1 MSFYLY
7 IPLNHHFSWIENH
20 SLTKFSLQAA
30 LYNDKMDEVD
40 VPDHAV
46 GRIAKFKEEP
56 QPIMILLEQWGVNP
70 IGPMI
75 YLDIGLYNAVSMH
88 ET

>member
-1 MSFYLY
+1 
-7 IPLNHHFSWIENH
+7 
-20 SLTKFSLQAA
+20 
-30 LYNDKMDEVD
+30 MDEVD

-56 QPIMILLEQWGVNP
+56 QPIMILLEQWGVKP